1 MMEHFSLEDFLK
13 QHPVM
18 AKYMED
24 HPLMGDLSKDYPR
37 VEVDAI
43 QASMLEGASH
53 FLDSELD
60 DLRCVIRLT
69 VEFFHSLQRVDID
82 SIDDESLRYWGGS
95 VFSGIDSFTSLCQAY
110 RTTEGQTRSELPQ
123 RVTSRAA
130 LKEEFSAMYREFAGE
145 NNFEKRCRLLLDLF
159 KLQIIFAGM
168 TYD

>member
-1 MMEHFSLEDFLK
+1 MKRFSLEDFLK

-18 AKYMED
+18 VKYMED
-24 HPLMGDLSKDYPR
+24 NPLMGDLSEDYPR
-37 VEVDAI
+37 AEVDAI
-43 QASMLEGASH
+43 QASMLEQASH

-82 SIDDESLRYWGGS
+82 SVNDFSLEYWGGS
-95 VFSGIDSFTSLCQAY
+95 VFSGIGSFTSLSQAY
-110 RTTEGQTRSELPQ
+110 RSTKGATRSTLPQ

-130 LKEEFSAMYREFAGE
+130 LKEEFTAMYREFAGE
-145 NNFEKRCRLLLDLF
+145 TNFEKRCRLLLDLF
-159 KLQIIFAGM
+159 KLQIIFVGM